1 MNWKLIVAGGLVWY
15 VVAFA
20 VSMVTGPFVHNGIL
34 ADDYAATAA
43 FWRPELME
51 TPPDMAALMP
61 RWVATGLVAA
71 FITAFIYGWV
81 RPALSGPGWLRGLK
95 FGVIVVLMSGCFTL
109 NWSGVFGLPD
119 VIWAWWLAESV
130 VYLLIAGAAL
140 GWVADKVAP
149 MRRQF

>member
-15 VVAFA
+15 VVTFA
-20 VSMVTGPFVHNGIL
+20 VSLVTGPFVHNGIL
-34 ADDYAATAA
+34 ADDYIATAA

-61 RWVATGLVAA
+61 RWVATGIVAA
-71 FITAFIYGWV
+71 FITAFMYGWV
-81 RPALSGPGWLRGLK
+81 RPALSGPGWLRGVK
-95 FGVIVVLMSGCFTL
+95 FGLIVVLMSACFML

-119 VIWAWWLAESV
+119 VIWAWWCAESV
-130 VYLLIAGAAL
+130 VYCLIAGAAL